1 MLLSR
6 LAHVSQEVAATSARS
21 RKIALLAGLFREA
34 EPDDVPVVIPYL
46 AGRLPQGRIGVGWKV
61 LSRPVAPA
69 GEPSL
74 TVREV
79 DALLTRLGKVSGP
92 GSQTER
98 ARLVGELLG
107 ACTGDEQRF
116 LFGLL
121 TGEVRQGA
129 LDAVAVEGLAQAT
142 DAPATD
148 VRRAVMLAG
157 SLQTV
162 AGALLADGPGALERF
177 RLTVGRPV
185 LPMLAHSASSVAE
198 AVGKLGVCAV
208 EEKLDGIRVQVHRD
222 GDTVRVHT
230 RTLDD
235 ITDRLPEVTAVAREL
250 EGERFILDGE
260 VISFD
265 QDGRP
270 RSFQETAGR
279 VGSRVDVAT
288 AAREVP
294 VSPSS
299 STRSVWTAATC
310 WTSLHRTA
318 RGTVPAGPRT
328 PAGAPHPRVGA
339 RGPGRRGGVPRRDA
353 GARPRG
359 RRRQGRGRP
368 YSAGRR
374 GASWLKVKPVHTLDL
389 VVLAAEWGHGRR
401 TGKLSNLHLG
411 ARTADGGFA
420 MLGKTFKGMTDAM
433 LTWQTARLREL
444 AVEESGYVVTVRP
457 ELVVEIAYDGLQRSS
472 RYPAGVTL
480 RFARV
485 IRYREDKRPE
495 DADTVESLL
504 SAHPGY
510 GREGR
515 PQRRTAVVPAHR
527 SGRGGVARSYGR
539 PVLRPARLR
548 GVDGA
553 EGRVRPRRA
562 GLGGGT
568 PRVPGGAG
576 AGAAGRAG
584 RGARGGAAGGRQD
597 RHGVGGGGR
606 SRSGGGRARHLH
618 DGVAAE
624 VGEDGGVPGAR
635 PGGVVLPGPGP
646 RGDRLRPER
655 VSRPPGGALVLRR
668 PPALRRPPPRGKVGK
683 HSVPQG
689 GQRCTSPP

>member
-6 LAHVSQEVAATSARS
+6 LARVSQEVAATSART
-21 RKIALLAGLFREA
+21 RKIELLAELFREA
-34 EPDDVPVVIPYL
+34 EPDDVPIVIPYL
-46 AGRLPQGRIGVGWKV
+46 AGRLPQGRLGVGWKV
-61 LSRPVAPA
+61 LGRPVAPA
-69 GEPSL
+69 AAPTL

-79 DALLTRLGKVSGP
+79 DALLTELGKVSGP
-92 GSQTER
+92 GSQAER
-98 ARLVGELLG
+98 ARLVGALLG
-107 ACTGDEQRF
+107 ASTEDEQRF

-129 LDAVAVEGLAQAT
+129 LDAVAVEGLARAT
-142 DAPATD
+142 GAPPAE

-198 AVGKLGVCAV
+198 AVEKLGACAV

-222 GDTVRVHT
+222 SDTVRVHT

-235 ITDRLPEVTAVAREL
+235 ITDRLPEVTAAARGL

-265 QDGRP
+265 DEGRP

-294 VSPSS
+294 VSPVFFDVL
-299 STRSVWTAATC
+299 SVDGRDLLDLPLTERHAELAR
-310 WTSLHRTA
+310 LVPEPMRVRRTL
-318 RGTVPAGPRT
+318 VSGP
-328 PAGAPHPRVGA
+328 GDVGA
-339 RGPGRRGGVPRRDA
+339 AEAFLTETLERGHEGVVVKGLDA
-353 GARPRG
+353 A
-359 RRRQGRGRP
+359 

-420 MLGKTFKGMTDAM
+420 MLGKTFKGLTDAM
-433 LTWQTARLREL
+433 LTWQTGRLREL
-444 AVEESGYVVTVRP
+444 AVDESGHVVTVRP
-457 ELVVEIAYDGLQRSS
+457 ELVVEIAYDGLQRST

-485 IRYREDKRPE
+485 VRYREDKRPE
-495 DADTVESLL
+495 EADTVETLL
-504 SAHPGY
+504 AAHPG
-510 GREGR
+510 
-515 PQRRTAVVPAHR
+515 
-527 SGRGGVARSYGR
+527 
-539 PVLRPARLR
+539 
-548 GVDGA
+548 
-553 EGRVRPRRA
+553 VRP
-562 GLGGGT
+562 
-568 PRVPGGAG
+568 
-576 AGAAGRAG
+576 
-584 RGARGGAAGGRQD
+584 
-597 RHGVGGGGR
+597 
-606 SRSGGGRARHLH
+606 
-618 DGVAAE
+618 
-624 VGEDGGVPGAR
+624 
-635 PGGVVLPGPGP
+635 
-646 RGDRLRPER
+646 
-655 VSRPPGGALVLRR
+655 
-668 PPALRRPPPRGKVGK
+668 
-683 HSVPQG
+683 
-689 GQRCTSPP
+689 